1 MKASGKNIVVFYGS
15 QTGTAEEFALRLVK
29 EAARYGMKALYP
41 ADPEECEMVELNYCA
56 NYHFLVLN
64 CFLYFQEELSKLS
77 EINNSLVIFCMATYG
92 EGDPTDNASAFY
104 EWLKT
109 EEPDLTGVNYAV

>member
-1 MKASGKNIVVFYGS
+1 M
-15 QTGTAEEFALRLVK
+15 RLSNSK
-29 EAARYGMKALYP
+29 LII
-41 ADPEECEMVELNYCA
+41 
-56 NYHFLVLN
+56 

>member
-1 MKASGKNIVVFYGS
+1 MAW
-15 QTGTAEEFALRLVK
+15 RLYIQPIQKSVK
-29 EAARYGMKALYP
+29 WYYINMQLS
-41 ADPEECEMVELNYCA
+41 NYK
-56 NYHFLVLN
+56 LII

-109 EEPDLTGVNYAV
+109 EEPDLTGVNYAVWITVSK